1 MPSGAL
7 GGAWRCVRRSNFS
20 IHTWS
25 SILPDA
31 ARVKDFR
38 WTCVDGVLP
47 SRRWRASGAGR
58 VGGGGLAW
66 FEAMPSKRRRR
77 REAPVT
83 SRHRAEGINDTVPN
97 RLDHVGSGRPREQV
111 LQVKVNA
118 RDLELPHVK

>member
-7 GGAWRCVRRSNFS
+7 GGACRCVLRSNFS
-20 IHTWS
+20 IQTWS

-47 SRRWRASGAGR
+47 SRRWRASGA
-58 VGGGGLAW
+58 GLAW

-97 RLDHVGSGRPREQV
+97 RLDHVGSSRPREEI
-111 LQVKVNA
+111 LQVEIDA
-118 RDLELPHVK
+118 RDLELPHVKE